1 MNFTILYV
9 VCGRKIRLDITGCS
23 FQAKFQEFA
32 TKPDGVALL
41 PISNSCEDEEYVD
54 ESALSPATVYV
65 TGLNA
70 LIGTFS
76 STHVQLFVFMSEV
89 TAVLNLSISTY

>member
-1 MNFTILYV
+1 MGSALWDQH
-9 VCGRKIRLDITGCS
+9 CGISTEL
-23 FQAKFQEFA
+23 KFHEFA

-41 PISNSCEDEEYVD
+41 PIGNGCEDGEYVD

-65 TGLNA
+65 AGLNA

-76 STHVQLFVFMSEV
+76 STHVQLFVFISKV